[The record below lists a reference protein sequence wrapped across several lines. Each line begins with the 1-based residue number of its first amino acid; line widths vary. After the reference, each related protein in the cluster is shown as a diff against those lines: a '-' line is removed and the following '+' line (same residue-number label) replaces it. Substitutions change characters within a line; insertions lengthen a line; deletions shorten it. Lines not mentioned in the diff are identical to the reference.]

1 MRLFRLSTFLHKQIR
16 KFHFTF
22 LKNAEIKTQFQ
33 HISYEDFRLQSY
45 LKSLTDQYLNN
56 KSSISNLYDHQS
68 LENIVSLA
76 KEIELLST
84 ESKELCAFIA
94 GDSAIFFNRYIINN
108 RIYFL

>member
-1 MRLFRLSTFLHKQIR
+1 MRLFRLSTFLHKQFR

-33 HISYEDFRLQSY
+33 HVSFEDFRLQSY

-56 KSSISNLYDHQS
+56 KSSVNNFYDHES

-76 KEIELLST
+76 KEIELLNT
-84 ESKELCAFIA
+84 ESKELCAFIS
-94 GDSAIFFNRYIINN
+94 GDFLEFFIFI
-108 RIYFL
+108 